1 MNKERVGCNGC
12 EAVSTQNEGGEGVPA
27 SRNNKLEVTRHSRFA
42 RIATTKRTDEAIA
55 SLFTLNPKAS
65 DTTAES

>member
-1 MNKERVGCNGC
+1 MTARPAGF
-12 EAVSTQNEGGEGVPA
+12 GGEGVLA
-27 SRNNKLEVTRHSRFA
+27 FHNNKLEVAHHSRFA